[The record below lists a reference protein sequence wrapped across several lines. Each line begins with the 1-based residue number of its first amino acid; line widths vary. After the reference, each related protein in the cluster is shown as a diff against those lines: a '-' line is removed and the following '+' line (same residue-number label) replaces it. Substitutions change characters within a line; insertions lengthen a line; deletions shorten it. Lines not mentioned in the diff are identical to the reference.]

1 MGKNSKDSLGDRM
14 KGYELCLDIALPR
27 RLPLIIRVDGKAFHT
42 FTRGFERP
50 FDSRMSHSMAAA
62 AKAFCEHAS
71 GCFLAYSQS
80 DEITFVLYDDMNLNT
95 QPWMGKI
102 KRKLES
108 VSASIVTIGF
118 IDMFCSR
125 DLLDGVIPHN
135 YHGFDSRA
143 FVVPNDDEVLNN
155 LIWRQ
160 QDSTRNSIQMVG
172 QANFSHKQL
181 QGKSNADIQEM
192 LFQEKGINWN
202 DTPTKFKRGFC
213 VYKENN
219 KWVVD
224 DEIPVFTQDRD
235 FINNIIGDRFDGEEG

>member
-14 KGYELCLDIALPR
+14 KGYELCLDISLPR

-42 FTRGFERP
+42 FTRGLDRP
-50 FDSRMSHSMAAA
+50 FDARLSESMASA

-95 QPWMGKI
+95 QPWLGKV

-108 VSASIVTIGF
+108 ISASVVTIGF
-118 IDMFCSR
+118 IKTFCALDMVAY
-125 DLLDGVIPHN
+125 DIPKN
-135 YHGFDSRA
+135 YYGFDSRA
-143 FVVPNDDEVLNN
+143 FAVPNDDEVLNN

-160 QDSTRNSIQMVG
+160 ADATRNSIQMVG
-172 QANFSHKQL
+172 QAKFSHKQL
-181 QGKSNADIQEM
+181 QGKSCDDIQEM

-202 DTPTKFKRGFC
+202 DTPTRYKRGFC
-213 VYKENN
+213 VYKKDG
-219 KWVVD
+219 KWQVD
-224 DEIPVFTQDRD
+224 EEIPVFTQDRG
-235 FINNIIGDRFDGEEG
+235 FIKNIIGDRFDGEE